1 MLCGL
6 HLIATPIRLGPCLE
20 VQQLTLR
27 SYKAVPRADGAQRQ
41 LEASDCHAYDQNAQY
56 KVQFCLLCRDRHIL
70 RHIFRLGITQHISAP
85 PNRFDMIFAAGG
97 FAQFLTQF
105 TNENIYN
112 FKLRF
117 IHTTVK
123 MV

>member
-27 SYKAVPRADGAQRQ
+27 SYKAVPRAHCAHRQ
-41 LEASDCHAYDQNAQY
+41 LEASDCNAYDQNAQY
-56 KVQFCLLCRDRHIL
+56 MVKFCLLCRDSHIL
-70 RHIFRLGITQHISAP
+70 RHIFQLGIMQHISAR
-85 PNRFDMIFAAGG
+85 PNRFDMIFVAGG

-105 TNENIYN
+105 TNENIHN
-112 FKLRF
+112 FKFGF

>member
-6 HLIATPIRLGPCLE
+6 HLIATPIRFGPCLE

-27 SYKAVPRADGAQRQ
+27 SYKAVPRTDGAQRQ